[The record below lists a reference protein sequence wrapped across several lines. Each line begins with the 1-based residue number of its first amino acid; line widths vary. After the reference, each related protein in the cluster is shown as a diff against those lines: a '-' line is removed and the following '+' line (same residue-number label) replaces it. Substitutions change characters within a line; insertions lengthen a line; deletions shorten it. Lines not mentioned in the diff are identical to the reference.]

1 MAGIPGSGGPPPKR
15 SDQRVRRNKDVVD
28 IETIRIEDP
37 VDVPELGFEDPHPM
51 IADFWK
57 SLTLSGQNINYEPSD
72 WQFARWT
79 LHWMD
84 QLMKSEKPSAMMLQ
98 TVNSALS
105 DLLVTEGE
113 RRRVRMEIERGQQ
126 APAAATEATVS
137 ELFKERFAQ

>member
-1 MAGIPGSGGPPPKR
+1 MAGIGPPPKR
-15 SDQRVRRNKDVVD
+15 SDQRVRRNKPEVEIDKVTAIGSV
-28 IETIRIEDP
+28 R
-37 VDVPELGFEDPHPM
+37 VPDLGLDDPHPM
-51 IADFWK
+51 ILDFYE
-57 SLTLSGQNINYEPSD
+57 SLKLSAQTQYYEPSD

-84 QLMKSEKPSAMMLQ
+84 ELLKSSKPSSMMLQ

-113 RRRVRMEIERGQQ
+113 RRRVRMEIERGGQTPEQ
-126 APAAATEATVS
+126 EKVASVS